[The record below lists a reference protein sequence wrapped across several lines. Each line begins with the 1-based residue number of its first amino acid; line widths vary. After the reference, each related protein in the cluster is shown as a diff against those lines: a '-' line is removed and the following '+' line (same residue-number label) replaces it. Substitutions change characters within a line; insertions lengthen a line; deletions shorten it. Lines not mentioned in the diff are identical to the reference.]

1 MQFTTAA
8 ILGLAAQCAPNVA
21 SSTIAAVV
29 HTESKGYQFALGVN
43 GVARQP
49 ARPRDAASAAKVAQS
64 YIARGHSV
72 DLGLGQINSN
82 NMSKLGLTWETVFDP
97 CTNIAAAGAVLS
109 GNYQQVRPG
118 RMPQDALRVALSM
131 YNTGSKSRGF
141 RNGYV
146 SRVLNNA
153 GVSDGIV
160 PADYSPSPSPT
171 GEAPTNHAAAM
182 LADLVAENMP
192 QASLAQRN
200 SAPPPPPAWDV
211 FSRAAY
217 DRARSAEAGGS

>member
-21 SSTIAAVV
+21 PSTIAAVV
-29 HTESKGYQFALGVN
+29 HTESKGHQFALGVN

-49 ARPRDAASAAKVAQS
+49 ARPRNATEAARVAQA
-64 YIARGHSV
+64 YIAKGHSV
-72 DLGLGQINSN
+72 DLGLGQINSR
-82 NMSKLGLTWETVFDP
+82 NMRRLGLSWETVFDP

-118 RMPQDALRVALSM
+118 RAPQQALRVALSM
-131 YNTGSKSRGF
+131 YNTGSQSRGF

-153 GVSDGIV
+153 GVADGV
-160 PADYSPSPSPT
+160 SPALAPSPSPVV
-171 GEAPTNHAAAM
+171 AALQPSPTM

-192 QASLAQRN
+192 SASLPDRA

-217 DRARSAEAGGS
+217 ERARSAETGGS